1 MHTLYHIVQ
10 CKSINPLTFFI
21 SRNRMKLILKTMFC
35 LFGLK
40 CLWKQETIKRTSR
53 GKLNF
58 FKASRGKILKKIKK
72 RHLKSKIKNNKK
84 SI

>member
-40 CLWKQETIKRTSR
+40 CLWKQETNKRASR
-53 GKLNF
+53 GKVFF
-58 FKASRGKILKKIKK
+58 FKASRGKIKKKASQK
-72 RHLKSKIKNNKK
+72 QNKK
-84 SI
+84 

>member
-40 CLWKQETIKRTSR
+40 CLWKQETNKRASR
-53 GKLNF
+53 GKVFF
-58 FKASRGKILKKIKK
+58 FKASRGKIKK
-72 RHLKSKIKNNKK
+72 NKK
-84 SI
+84 KGISKAK